1 MHVSMLQHYIGDKRI
16 ICTLSFFCK
25 HSYSGALISAQCKLE
40 QAFFYFIFFSRTAF
54 SKRLLEAPNISSSSQ
69 DLVGLV
75 CQEPIHSLHKG
86 LG

>member
-40 QAFFYFIFFSRTAF
+40 QAFFIFFFSPEQPFPKGFWKLQISLLPART
-54 SKRLLEAPNISSSSQ
+54 
-69 DLVGLV
+69 
-75 CQEPIHSLHKG
+75 
-86 LG
+86 